1 MKKIILLLT
10 LILISTNAVFA
21 ERIPVKITPAQDIS
35 TVYNEVQIYD
45 PLKFKIENDVYYNK
59 KILIKK
65 DTYIIGTVDY
75 VMENGWAYDNALIQI
90 KDFKTKDVNDNLVQI
105 NSSIT
110 LDGFELLKTKG
121 KRFPQFFNYIGVI
134 VRGKEVDI
142 KNGVDKPV
150 FTIWLSK

>member
-21 ERIPVKITPAQDIS
+21 ERIPVKIMPAQDIS
-35 TVYNEVQIYD
+35 TAYDEIQIHD
-45 PLKFKIENDVYYNK
+45 PLKFKIVNDVYYKN

-65 DTYIIGTVDY
+65 DTFIIGTVDY

-90 KDFKTKDVNDNLVQI
+90 KDFKTKDVNDNLIQL
-105 NSSIT
+105 NNNIT

-121 KRFPQFFNYIGVI
+121 KRIPQFFNYIGVI

-142 KNGVDKPV
+142 KNGIDKPV
-150 FTIWLSK
+150 FTIWLIK